1 MFIIFRQRLLRVG
14 ERSFK
19 GTNLTTKAHHPMIEK
34 VQSLMNNKPAQKE
47 PETHVDGKGEV
58 PTASSI
64 PSAMD
69 QHHGRTRLQRE
80 AQKVRVDTAG
90 GSDDGPVSA
99 ASPATPDAP
108 EGEQRSREA
117 NPPPPPGE
125 SMLEQLSVVPQWTGI
140 DLRPSPSLGGDRDRE
155 ESCRDELRGVL
166 RDLHNYR

>member
-1 MFIIFRQRLLRVG
+1 MFIIFRQCLLRVG

-19 GTNLTTKAHHPMIEK
+19 GTNLTTRAHHPLIEK
-34 VQSLMNNKPAQKE
+34 VQSLINNKPAQNE
-47 PETHVDGKGEV
+47 PETRVDGKGEV
-58 PTASSI
+58 PTASSV

-69 QHHGRTRLQRE
+69 QHHDRTRHQRE
-80 AQKVRVDTAG
+80 AEKGQIGSAG

-99 ASPATPDAP
+99 ASPATSNAP
-108 EGEQRSREA
+108 EGEQQSRDA

-125 SMLEQLSVVPQWTGI
+125 SMLEQLSVVPQWTGT
-140 DLRPSPSLGGDRDRE
+140 DQRPPPSLGGDRDRE